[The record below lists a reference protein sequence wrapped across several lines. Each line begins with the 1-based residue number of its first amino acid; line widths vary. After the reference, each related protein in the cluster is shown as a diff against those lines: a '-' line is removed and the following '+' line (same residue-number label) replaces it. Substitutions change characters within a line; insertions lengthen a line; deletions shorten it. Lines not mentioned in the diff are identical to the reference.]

1 MIPRQITVMGDK
13 IAVKQTVKAI
23 EALESGDTEIMGL
36 AFILEDLILIR
47 KDLPAKAKPK
57 VLVHEI
63 AHLAMH
69 KNGIDQFLTKEQQE
83 VICQMVSHL
92 YFELKRQGL

>member
-23 EALESGDTEIMGL
+23 EALETGDTEIMGL

-57 VLVHEI
+57 VLAHELCHI
-63 AHLAMH
+63 AMH

-83 VICQMVSHL
+83 VLCQMFSHL

>member
-1 MIPRQITVMGDK
+1 MIPRSITVMGDK

-23 EALESGDTEIMGL
+23 EALETGDTEIMGL

-47 KDLPAKAKPK
+47 KDLPTKAKPK

-63 AHLAMH
+63 THLAMH

-83 VICQMVSHL
+83 VVCQMVSHL
-92 YFELKRQGL
+92 YFELKRQGV